1 MMEWTDFSIMENIT
15 FFKKKKGRKDLQFK
29 MDVNHNNR
37 VVF

>member
-1 MMEWTDFSIMENIT
+1 MMEWTDFSIRENIT
-15 FFKKKKGRKDLQFK
+15 FFLKKKGRKDLQFE

>member
-15 FFKKKKGRKDLQFK
+15 FFFKKKGRKDLQFE

>member
-1 MMEWTDFSIMENIT
+1 MMEWTDFSKMENIT
-15 FFKKKKGRKDLQFK
+15 FFLKKKEEKDLQFE